1 MFFFIF
7 IDLSGGSVKSLLQF
21 MSERVLSLFSY
32 KSFVVS
38 VLIFMYAIYFEFIFV
53 FVLRSVLILFF
64 YK

>member
-1 MFFFIF
+1 MFYFIF

>member
-1 MFFFIF
+1 MFYFIF

-53 FVLRSVLILFF
+53 YVLRSVLILFF